1 MLKALSNT
9 TRETGESVKLRCEV
23 SGDPPPTRFRWY
35 KNEAP
40 VLEEKGRVVVKKY
53 RSGSS
58 VQGSRLRISDV
69 DVHDT
74 GYYKCEAS
82 NGVDRVES
90 TGIVIVRM
98 GKSNLIA
105 SFFVCSLFPSPSLLF
120 IVSINFLMQ
129 VRQSAS
135 LIPFHRLQISSP
147 ISRLSVE
154 FQSGITSHFLFG
166 VSRQL
171 AWSRSKIRAMMEL
184 VLSVRLLL
192 DMFQTLILD

>member
-1 MLKALSNT
+1 
-9 TRETGESVKLRCEV
+9 
-23 SGDPPPTRFRWY
+23 
-35 KNEAP
+35 
-40 VLEEKGRVVVKKY
+40 
-53 RSGSS
+53 
-58 VQGSRLRISDV
+58 
-69 DVHDT
+69 
-74 GYYKCEAS
+74 
-82 NGVDRVES
+82 
-90 TGIVIVRM
+90 
-98 GKSNLIA
+98 
-105 SFFVCSLFPSPSLLF
+105 
-120 IVSINFLMQ
+120 MQ

-192 DMFQTLILD
+192 DMFQANFDIGLKKKGIYSSRRSGAGECVLLPYDVVRPEGWWRHAVPADSRIIKSNGNATERQQSSFIPPVISDVHNLLIPPNSLQTSILPPSSLLFLHLPFARN